1 MHNPHPPVQVL
12 QVLSED
18 QIETIHQA
26 SLRVL
31 RDIGMKVLSPDEA
44 LREYVTKRKRAIEAG
59 EVALEQ

>member
-1 MHNPHPPVQVL
+1 MRNPHPPV

>member
-1 MHNPHPPVQVL
+1 MRNPHPPV

-59 EVALEQ
+59 EMALEQ